1 MIVIILVL
9 LVVVLTYVRPRVLAQ
24 PPGVL
29 ARLPMLAPVPA
40 SALTPPA
47 PWRATAVRATPA
59 WPATLALARAEARRA
74 LLSPLF
80 AAVVVITLLNAL
92 VVAGTGE
99 FELFN
104 SFALGG
110 PAAFWAGLICYFAG
124 HAAASRDRRSG
135 TGETFAVTPLSP
147 RLRILALALASLAV
161 GAAVL
166 VLLLVG
172 YVYWWDVR
180 DVAFAR
186 PGPWHLL
193 STPVQVVGGFT
204 FGVML
209 ATWAPWRGVA
219 PAGFFGLVAVHVILS
234 NTGNAGWGAF
244 FEYAKWPDQGGGFE
258 TLSPA
263 WHLAYMALLSGM
275 AVVGAMV
282 WLPGRRRGLLALGAA
297 LTLGALGAG
306 LAQL

>member
-1 MIVIILVL
+1 MIVIVLVL

-47 PWRATAVRATPA
+47 PWRATAVRAMPA
-59 WPATLALARAEARRA
+59 WPATLALARTETRRV

-80 AAVVVITLLNAL
+80 TAAVVITVLNA
-92 VVAGTGE
+92 VVMRATTE
-99 FELFN
+99 FATFN

-124 HAAASRDRRSG
+124 HAAASRSRRSG
-135 TGETFAVTPLSP
+135 TGEMFAPAPLSP
-147 RLRILALALASLAV
+147 RLRILALALASLVAGAV
-161 GAAVL
+161 IF
-166 VLLLVG
+166 VLLLAG
-172 YVYWWDVR
+172 YLYWWDVR
-180 DVAFAR
+180 DIAFTR
-186 PGPWHLL
+186 PTIWHLL

-234 NTGNAGWGAF
+234 NTGNPAWGAF
-244 FEYAKWPDQGGGFE
+244 YEYAKWPDQGGGFE
-258 TLSPA
+258 TLSAA
-263 WHLAYMALLSGM
+263 WHLAYMALLCAM

-306 LAQL
+306 LAQF